1 ATRYV
6 ISSSE
11 DCVLK
16 VWSVHLD
23 NVSDNAVETKAGSEL
38 TATALLTEWYVV
50 HAAHQ
55 GSVNAI
61 DVSVNNQLVATASR
75 DKTIKIWKFSK
86 NRLDCTGVLKGHR
99 RGVWSVYFSTREK
112 VVLSASGDG
121 DIKLWNL
128 KDFSC
133 IRTFEGHEQPVYKA
147 VFLSNDRQILSC
159 DQKGLVRLWDVAK
172 PNSFTNEPNDRTN
185 QDTDFQASRVFEAH
199 NGRIWSLVL
208 CPGESGFYTGGEDET
223 LCFFKDFTEE
233 SNAENAKKIEEFVQT
248 KQAMDNLVQEKR
260 FSEALHLAVKLD
272 QPKRALDLLQDLLLS
287 DITPST
293 NEAGCR
299 FPRSNSPLTN
309 ALNGLRCIR
318 DLSVTQD
325 DPSNS
330 ALIQRLLNYAVNW
343 NTRARTAVVAQYVLH
358 WVLTSVEPDELLSWP
373 NIRRTVESLLPY
385 TARHYQRVSNLE
397 EQLAI
402 LDYLC
407 DLADEHLVTDVKAPD
422 SLLKGEEL
430 DQDIVLLDLSNS
442 ASNNMDVDS

>member
-1 ATRYV
+1 MMPCFTSLCSDRVTATRYV

-75 DKTIKIWKFSK
+75 DKTIK
-86 NRLDCTGVLKGHR
+86 
-99 RGVWSVYFSTREK
+99 
-112 VVLSASGDG
+112 
-121 DIKLWNL
+121 
-128 KDFSC
+128 
-133 IRTFEGHEQPVYKA
+133 TFEGHEQPVYKA

-223 LCFFKDFTEE
+223 LCFFK
-233 SNAENAKKIEEFVQT
+233 V
-248 KQAMDNLVQEKR
+248 
-260 FSEALHLAVKLD
+260 
-272 QPKRALDLLQDLLLS
+272 LLS
-287 DITPST
+287 CFKDYLVKMDAPDWSLD
-293 NEAGCR
+293 ESSAK
-299 FPRSNSPLTN
+299 PLT
-309 ALNGLRCIR
+309 
-318 DLSVTQD
+318 
-325 DPSNS
+325 
-330 ALIQRLLNYAVNW
+330 
-343 NTRARTAVVAQYVLH
+343 
-358 WVLTSVEPDELLSWP
+358 
-373 NIRRTVESLLPY
+373 
-385 TARHYQRVSNLE
+385 
-397 EQLAI
+397 
-402 LDYLC
+402 
-407 DLADEHLVTDVKAPD
+407 
-422 SLLKGEEL
+422 
-430 DQDIVLLDLSNS
+430 
-442 ASNNMDVDS
+442 